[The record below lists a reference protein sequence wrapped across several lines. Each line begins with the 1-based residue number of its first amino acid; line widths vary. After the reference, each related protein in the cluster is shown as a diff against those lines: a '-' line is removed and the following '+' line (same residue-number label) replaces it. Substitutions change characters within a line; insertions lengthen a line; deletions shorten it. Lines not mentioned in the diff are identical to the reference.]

1 MYSLYILSLFAT
13 ITLAV
18 LHTLAL
24 SYKIYFYVPWFDIPM
39 HILGGFVVALC
50 AIILCSLYPKKIPI
64 DLRVILVILF
74 TLLIGS
80 LWEVFEVYL
89 NAEYQVEQFSF
100 IDTISDLWND
110 FVGSVLALVLG
121 YTVKWYEK

>member
-1 MYSLYILSLFAT
+1 
-13 ITLAV
+13 
-18 LHTLAL
+18 
-24 SYKIYFYVPWFDIPM
+24 M